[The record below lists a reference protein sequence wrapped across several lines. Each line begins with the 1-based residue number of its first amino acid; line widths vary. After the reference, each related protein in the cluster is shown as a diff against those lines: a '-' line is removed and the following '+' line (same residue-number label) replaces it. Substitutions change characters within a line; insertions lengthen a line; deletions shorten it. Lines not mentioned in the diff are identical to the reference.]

1 MTKNLS
7 GITPVEFKV
16 LILPDAVAN
25 EHTFKGEGGKE
36 FKILRPDATKDQEQ
50 FAQIDGT
57 IIAVSPLAFSYSD
70 ATWEKPKP
78 GDRVSY
84 AKYAGALKKGKDGKD
99 YRIVNDKDIFAV
111 LT

>member
-1 MTKNLS
+1 MTNQS
-7 GITPVEFKV
+7 GILPTEFKV
-16 LILPDAVAN
+16 LILPDEASDKF
-25 EHTFKGEGGKE
+25 TLKDGKASSLI
-36 FKILRPDATKDQEQ
+36 KPDTVKDQDS

-57 IIAVSPLAFSYSD
+57 IIAVSRLAFSY
-70 ATWEKPKP
+70 ATAAEWGDEKPKT

-84 AKYAGALKKGKDGKD
+84 ARYAGALKKGRDGKD